1 MALSYGAVVVGAGPA
16 GLSAAA
22 ELSTQTRC
30 LLVEQGLP
38 APARDRDGA
47 SDVLQG
53 AGGAGLFSDG
63 KHSFFPSASELWKL
77 PDREALAGAYD
88 ATTALLS
95 RYGVE
100 AGPMPQG
107 REEPPAKGAW
117 VEKHYPALYV
127 GFDERLACIEELWKL
142 AYEAKASTRVV
153 DAERAGKEIAL
164 ILEQNGR
171 REEIRTSRL
180 VVAGGRWSPRW
191 MRSWLEK
198 LGVSFAFQRVEFGV
212 RLETKATNELFASLP
227 GVDGKIRFVEQP
239 EAERRRWGSGGEAPG
254 NNARAVEIRTFCT
267 CRNGEVVLGR
277 SGHMA
282 AYSGRADGAAT
293 GRSNV
298 GLVVRIADPA
308 FGRDVE
314 RTLYDAPPESFP
326 LDEWLDRGAKRLAPS
341 FGEEGALALERA
353 LERLLERSPGLRRG
367 PVTVYSP
374 CIEGVGDYPVDDG
387 HLAVA
392 DGVWVAGDAIGRF
405 RGIVASMIS
414 GRYAARR
421 LLSP

>member
-1 MALSYGAVVVGAGPA
+1 MIVCLALNFGAVVVGAGPA

-22 ELSTQTRC
+22 ELSRHTRC
-30 LLVEQGLP
+30 LLVEQGP
-38 APARDRDGA
+38 VAAARDRDGA

-63 KHSFFPSASELWKL
+63 KHSFFPSASELWAL
-77 PDREALAGAYD
+77 PDREALGRAYE

-95 RYGVE
+95 RYGVQ
-100 AGPMPQG
+100 AGPMPETG
-107 REEPPAKGAW
+107 APRKIGPIDKGAW

-127 GFDERLACIEELWKL
+127 GFDERLACIEELWRQ
-142 AYEAKASTRVV
+142 ARERRSGTRVV
-153 DAERAGKEIAL
+153 DAERAGSAISL
-164 ILEQNGR
+164 ILEENGR
-171 REEIRTSRL
+171 REEIRTDRL

-198 LGVSFAFQRVEFGV
+198 LGVTFAFQRVEFGV

-227 GVDGKIRFVEQP
+227 GVDGKIRFVEY
-239 EAERRRWGSGGEAPG
+239 GGAI
-254 NNARAVEIRTFCT
+254 EIRTFCT

-277 SGHMA
+277 SGDLA

-298 GLVVRIADPA
+298 GLVVRSTDPA
-308 FGRDVE
+308 FARRVE
-314 RTLYDAPPESFP
+314 RQLYVTPPESFP
-326 LDEWLDRGAKRLAPS
+326 LDEWLAKGPQRLAPA
-341 FGEEGALALERA
+341 FGEEGALAVNRA

-367 PVTVYSP
+367 SVTVYSP

-387 HLAVA
+387 NLRAA
-392 DGVWVAGDAIGRF
+392 PGVWIAGDLVGRF

-414 GRYAARR
+414 GRYAAANAAR
-421 LLSP
+421 

>member
-1 MALSYGAVVVGAGPA
+1 MTPSFGAVVVGAGPA

-22 ELSTQTRC
+22 ELSERTRC
-30 LLVEQGLP
+30 LLIEQGSP
-38 APARDRDGA
+38 APARDRDA
-47 SDVLQG
+47 PADVLQG

-63 KHSFFPSASELWKL
+63 KHSFFPSASGLWKL
-77 PDREALAGAYD
+77 PDRGVLAGSYD
-88 ATTALLS
+88 ATTRLLA

-100 AGPMPQG
+100 AGPMPSG
-107 REEPPAKGAW
+107 SLRTNGGEKGAW

-127 GFDERLACIEELWKL
+127 GFDERLACIEELWG
-142 AYEAKASTRVV
+142 KAGERRSGARVV
-153 DAERAGKEIAL
+153 DAERAGKEISL
-164 ILEQNGR
+164 LLEENTR
-171 REEIRTSRL
+171 REEIRTRTL

-212 RLETKATNELFASLP
+212 RLETKATHELFASLP
-227 GVDGKIRFVEQP
+227 GVDGKIRFVEH
-239 EAERRRWGSGGEAPG
+239 E
-254 NNARAVEIRTFCT
+254 RAVEIRTFCT

-277 SGHMA
+277 SGDFA

-298 GLVVRIADPA
+298 GLVVRTSDEA
-308 FGRDVE
+308 FGRAVE
-314 RTLYDAPPESFP
+314 TRLYDAPPESFP
-326 LDEWLDRGAKRLAPS
+326 LDAWLADGPTRLAPA
-341 FGEEGALALERA
+341 FGEEGALALFRA

-387 HLAVA
+387 HLAA
-392 DGVWVAGDAIGRF
+392 APGVWIAGDAIGRF

-421 LLSP
+421 LLQG